1 MKIFVWPSITSQF
14 KITKAMMDDIAINL
28 HFSILNLILM
38 MFIFIYGIISMVPIS
53 LVHMAACAAQDAAIS
68 IAYTFGIKED

>member
-53 LVHMAACAAQDAAIS
+53 LVHIAACAAQDAAIS
-68 IAYTFGIKED
+68 IAYAFGTKED